1 MGVSRSSQGFCP
13 EQWEDGE
20 NSKGEEHSA
29 RFYGGRNSGQ
39 VLGRPPKGGKGGH
52 TEQVRE
58 IGPAPLS
65 PKQGP
70 LRGVSFFFRSM
81 SILDQKT
88 RKGGKRTLPYRLNG
102 FSTRWAYLFRAS
114 LSWREQNNRERP
126 GADPLFPV
134 KLEGEPYESESNSVS
149 VRRFGGFRAPRFKVI
164 K

>member
-1 MGVSRSSQGFCP
+1 M
-13 EQWEDGE
+13 
-20 NSKGEEHSA
+20 
-29 RFYGGRNSGQ
+29 
-39 VLGRPPKGGKGGH
+39 
-52 TEQVRE
+52 RE

-70 LRGVSFFFRSM
+70 LREVDFFFARPR

-88 RKGGKRTLPYRLNG
+88 REGGKRTLPYRLNR

-126 GADPLFPV
+126 GADPLFSV

-149 VRRFGGFRAPRFKVI
+149 VRRFGGFRARLSLDSK
-164 K
+164 